1 MVDTAADGR
10 IAVEKV
16 RTAQPGDYHLILM
29 DIQMPVMNGHE
40 ATAAIRALPVPE
52 LAQIPII
59 ALSANAFEE
68 DRKRAVESGMDA
80 YMTKPFSLQ
89 RVESVLQD
97 VLKVLPPAQ
106 KYIKVSSERKT
117 VRVFLDQIAS
127 RRHKR
132 PLS

>member
-1 MVDTAADGR
+1 
-10 IAVEKV
+10 
-16 RTAQPGDYHLILM
+16 
-29 DIQMPVMNGHE
+29 MPVMNGHE

-89 RVESVLQD
+89 KLMDLIQNVV
-97 VLKVLPPAQ
+97 
-106 KYIKVSSERKT
+106 T
-117 VRVFLDQIAS
+117 VQTR
-127 RRHKR
+127 
-132 PLS
+132 